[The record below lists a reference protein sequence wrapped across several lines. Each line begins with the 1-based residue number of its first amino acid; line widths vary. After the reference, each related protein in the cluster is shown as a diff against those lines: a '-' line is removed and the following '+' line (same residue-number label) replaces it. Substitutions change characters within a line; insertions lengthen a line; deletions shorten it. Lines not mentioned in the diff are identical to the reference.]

1 MANALLRPILRHE
14 ASKVGSLLS
23 DKLAK
28 NILAIQIQTRL
39 ASTKA
44 GDPGRIISQHL
55 IGVGKRPDLARLTKH
70 NFPAWPTRHL
80 SLGLVKR
87 SLAAKERKANEHL
100 DDPSVQADYYAALLA
115 HKYPEVVAK
124 RYENPSVA
132 SNAECES
139 LYLGALELLGETQKA
154 ATIRNSGVQSQ
165 GAPGSFT
172 GEAVAGAVKR
182 PIVTSSGLKSDP
194 IHVVL
199 QDSKGSL
206 FFRYVRLLVMLGVSF
221 YALIVLVAVASETS
235 GILKGPPQAK
245 HDTSMSQPTV
255 KFTDVHGVDEA
266 RADLEEIVAFLRDP
280 TKYTGLGGRLPK
292 GVLLT
297 GPPGTGKTLLARA
310 VAGEAG
316 VPFFFMSGS
325 EFDEMY
331 VGVGAKRVRELFAAA
346 KAKAPSIVFIDELD
360 AIGARRNSRDQ
371 AYVKQTLNQLLVD
384 LDGFS
389 QTTGV
394 IFIAA
399 TNFPELLDPALTRP
413 GRFDKI
419 VNVDLP
425 DVRGRIAILKHHM
438 KNVETASDVDV
449 ESVARGTPG
458 FSGADLQNLVNQAA
472 IHASQV
478 NAHQVDTNHF
488 EWAKDKILM
497 GAEKKS
503 MVLTDSTKRLTA
515 FHEAGHALMAMYTPG
530 ATSLYKATILPRG
543 RALGV
548 TFQLPEMDKYDQTKK
563 ELLAQIDVC
572 MGGKAAEEFVN
583 GPENVTSG
591 CASDL
596 KKATQIARQMVTSYG
611 MSDKVGPVELSD
623 KWQEWSAKTRELAES
638 EIRDLLQKSEDRAKK
653 MLYERSKELHRLAEA
668 LVEYETLDKADI
680 ERVVN
685 GEKPVK
691 AKKAALSESVASII
705 KGTRPIPAA
714 RDRSPPAL

>member
-1 MANALLRPILRHE
+1 MANVLLRPILRHE
-14 ASKVGSLLS
+14 ASKVGSLL
-23 DKLAK
+23 KGNLTK
-28 NILAIQIQTRL
+28 NFVAFRAHTRL
-39 ASTKA
+39 ASTNCSE
-44 GDPGRIISQHL
+44 PGRVISAHL
-55 IGVGKRPDLARLTKH
+55 IGFGKRPELARLTKH
-70 NFPAWPTRHL
+70 DVVASASRHL

-115 HKYPEVVAK
+115 HKYPEVVVK
-124 RYENPSVA
+124 RYENSSVA

-154 ATIRNSGVQSQ
+154 AAVRNSGVQDQ
-165 GAPGSFT
+165 GAPAAFS
-172 GEAVAGAVKR
+172 GETATAGVKR
-182 PIVTSSGLKSDP
+182 PSITSSGLKSDP

-515 FHEAGHALMAMYTPG
+515 FHEAGHALIAMYTPG

-572 MGGKAAEEFVN
+572 MGGKAAEEFIN

-638 EIRDLLQKSEDRAKK
+638 EIRDLLQKSEERAKK
-653 MLYERSKELHRLAEA
+653 LLYERSKELNRLAEA

-714 RDRSPPAL
+714 RDRTPPAL

>member
-1 MANALLRPILRHE
+1 MLVCRITSR
-14 ASKVGSLLS
+14 SLPKGVQAEQHRLYS
-23 DKLAK
+23 
-28 NILAIQIQTRL
+28 IQLNGHIFDAARRKTNTIRLIRLMPLIQTRQISGRWDDMTWDKRFL
-39 ASTKA
+39 AKT
-44 GDPGRIISQHL
+44 
-55 IGVGKRPDLARLTKH
+55 LA
-70 NFPAWPTRHL
+70 N
-80 SLGLVKR
+80 
-87 SLAAKERKANEHL
+87 KEKQANENLH
-100 DDPSVQADYYAALLA
+100 DADVQAEYYATLLS
-115 HKYPEVVAK
+115 HKFPEVVVK
-124 RYENPSVA
+124 RYETPGVA
-132 SNAECES
+132 SNQECKS
-139 LYLGALELLGETQKA
+139 LYLGALEALGQDNKA
-154 ATIRNSGVQSQ
+154 AALRDSAVDHSNGTAGGDLSGQRSIL
-165 GAPGSFT
+165 SS
-172 GEAVAGAVKR
+172 AGM
-182 PIVTSSGLKSDP
+182 KSDP

-199 QDSKGSL
+199 HETKGSL
-206 FFRYVRLLVMLGVSF
+206 VFRFVRGALFIVSALALSYFAVTAITDATGV
-221 YALIVLVAVASETS
+221 
-235 GILKGPPQAK
+235 LKGPPQARQ
-245 HDTSMSQPTV
+245 DTGMTQPKV

-389 QTTGV
+389 QSTGV

-438 KNVETASDVDV
+438 KNVETSKSVDV
-449 ESVARGTPG
+449 EAIARGTPG

-478 NAHQVDTNHF
+478 NALQVDTNHF

-497 GAEKKS
+497 GAEKRT
-503 MVLTDSTKRLTA
+503 MVLTEKTKRLTA

-530 ATSLYKATILPRG
+530 ATTLYKATILPRG
-543 RALGV
+543 RALGI

-572 MGGKAAEEFVN
+572 MGGKAAEEFIN
-583 GPENVTSG
+583 GSENVTSG

-596 KKATQIARQMVTSYG
+596 KKATSIAKQMVTSFG
-611 MSDKVGPVELSD
+611 MSDKVGPVQLSD
-623 KWQEWSAKTRELAES
+623 DWQEWSAKTRELAEE
-638 EIRDLLQKSEDRAKK
+638 EIRDMLQKSEDRAKSLLLK
-653 MLYERSKELHRLAEA
+653 RSIELNRLADA
-668 LVEYETLDKADI
+668 LVEYETLDKIDI
-680 ERVVN
+680 ERVVQ

-691 AKKAALSESVASII
+691 AKKASITESVANLVQ
-705 KGTRPIPAA
+705 GAAPIPVT
-714 RDRSPPAL
+714 RESSSPEASTAI